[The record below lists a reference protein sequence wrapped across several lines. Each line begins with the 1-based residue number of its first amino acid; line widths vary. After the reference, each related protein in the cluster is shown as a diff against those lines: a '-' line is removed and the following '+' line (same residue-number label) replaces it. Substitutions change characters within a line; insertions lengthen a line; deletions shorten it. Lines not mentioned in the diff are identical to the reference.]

1 MYKKFIMP
9 EWSDKEQ
16 LKMSKETA
24 WKRNKFWGKWNVSVF
39 LNELN
44 MKKKSLK
51 NEIYICIFLEKYL

>member
-1 MYKKFIMP
+1 MP
-9 EWSDKEQ
+9 ECSDKEQ

-51 NEIYICIFLEKYL
+51 EWNINIFLEKFL